1 MPIFESRL
9 NFIRNF
15 ERRKLAE
22 CLAAQAHL
30 CERIVGEC
38 VDKATAEKFKQMA
51 QECRKAAKK
60 EQPDTTK
67 AEWPAV
73 LAF

>member
-1 MPIFESRL
+1 MCHLERMAS
-9 NFIRNF
+9 F
-15 ERRKLAE
+15 ERHKLAE

-30 CERIVGEC
+30 CERIAGEC
-38 VDKATAEKFKQMA
+38 VDNATAEKFKQMA

-67 AEWPAV
+67 AEWPAL